1 MNQNLLS
8 DMYYAAP
15 ELWYTIWFVFA
26 LLFFFLFYLALCLL
40 KLKQKVYF
48 LNRDKERVIE
58 TLYSSKDGYF
68 AFIYPDEK
76 INDTRINNSEYC
88 SRRLAV
94 LLNLPD
100 GIKSSFAD
108 VLKSF
113 CKDDAKKLQKYVE
126 LLRIESLPFDD
137 NFLLKSNSSLHLSGC
152 KITDTSG
159 NVYCDIIWF
168 RDISYESA
176 QITELEAECKRACN
190 TILELN
196 DILDNFAYP
205 IWMRDEQLKL
215 KFINKKYL
223 DFTDANSKDDILNS
237 SIEIIGT
244 NNESISK
251 NIAAKAHLYIK
262 PQQHSATLVVDGSR
276 KSYDVIETPFHA
288 EGTLDKIYSVGCMF
302 DITKLDELK
311 CNLKIHQNAHLEIL
325 GALGTAF
332 AVFNAQKKLSYYN
345 KSFASLWNLDEK
357 WLEHQPSYAMFL
369 DEIREKR
376 LLPEVPDFTLYKN
389 DEMKDFN
396 TILLPKE
403 DLLHLPD
410 ERTFRRIRA
419 PQPNGG
425 LIFAFEDV
433 TDRLATRRAYNA
445 LISVQKEILD
455 NLSDCVIIFG
465 SNGRLLFYNKAY
477 LTLWNCKEIF
487 LQNEPTI
494 ADFIESQKSFFT
506 NYDNWNELKQDII
519 DHISSFTTKSFDLVR
534 NDKVKIEVVSSTL
547 SDGSIMLTYKKVI

>member
-1 MNQNLLS
+1 M
-8 DMYYAAP
+8 
-15 ELWYTIWFVFA
+15 
-26 LLFFFLFYLALCLL
+26 
-40 KLKQKVYF
+40 
-48 LNRDKERVIE
+48 
-58 TLYSSKDGYF
+58 
-68 AFIYPDEK
+68 
-76 INDTRINNSEYC
+76 
-88 SRRLAV
+88 
-94 LLNLPD
+94 
-100 GIKSSFAD
+100 
-108 VLKSF
+108 
-113 CKDDAKKLQKYVE
+113 
-126 LLRIESLPFDD
+126 
-137 NFLLKSNSSLHLSGC
+137 
-152 KITDTSG
+152 
-159 NVYCDIIWF
+159 
-168 RDISYESA
+168 
-176 QITELEAECKRACN
+176 
-190 TILELN
+190 
-196 DILDNFAYP
+196 
-205 IWMRDEQLKL
+205 
-215 KFINKKYL
+215 
-223 DFTDANSKDDILNS
+223 
-237 SIEIIGT
+237 
-244 NNESISK
+244 
-251 NIAAKAHLYIK
+251 
-262 PQQHSATLVVDGSR
+262 
-276 KSYDVIETPFHA
+276 
-288 EGTLDKIYSVGCMF
+288 
-302 DITKLDELK
+302 
-311 CNLKIHQNAHLEIL
+311 
-325 GALGTAF
+325 
-332 AVFNAQKKLSYYN
+332 
-345 KSFASLWNLDEK
+345 WNLDEK